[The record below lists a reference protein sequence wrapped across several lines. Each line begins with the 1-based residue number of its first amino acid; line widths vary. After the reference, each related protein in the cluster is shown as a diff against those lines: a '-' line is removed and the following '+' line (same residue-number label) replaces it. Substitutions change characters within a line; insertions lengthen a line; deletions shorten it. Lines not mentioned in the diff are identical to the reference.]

1 MSPVQIHVEFN
12 DLYMRHVATLGSGDP
27 EDDEPMAWGNTP
39 EEAANELLAL
49 EGFPQDTPYVVC

>member
-1 MSPVQIHVEFN
+1 VSPVQIHVEFN